1 MHPMLTKRAMT
12 LLALLAAD
20 LGSTATASSPVDEVY
35 EALRAAELAET
46 SLSVHALHLER
57 DVLSLDLEVGH
68 LELASP
74 IAGRR
79 WLAVFRGN
87 GRMRLEPATVIE
99 RDHLRRLTGQ
109 PDLEALEDDFSEAI
123 FLSTDGAFDP
133 GVPGL
138 ATNSESVSTEP
149 SLPGTSPRSWNRLRY
164 LMHEHLG
171 LNPELKVLEGL
182 QRPASDPTS
191 GVFIAHLVGQRYPNL
206 VYVLDPRGVDS
217 FRFGPEESGLYNA
230 SERPGQGWWY
240 LSHRRDELTRDE
252 RQVGAV
258 SSSFEPLH
266 FRIDT
271 AIDEREGVEAVTRLK
286 LRATQTSG
294 RVVELRLSPRL
305 RVRSATVLPERTR
318 IPVIQEPADWSDM
331 GVGVVLPTQ
340 PAPGDVVELELSYSG
355 SGIVTEAHDGS
366 YFVGARAGWYP
377 NAGLFHR
384 RASYELGFC
393 VPTGLDVV
401 AVGELVGH
409 GSGASAQS
417 CSEWRSSV
425 PLGMAGFNYGRFKK
439 IEKRDGPS
447 GVTIGIYTSDAA
459 TVPEQ
464 SLVGAVQSARLYTR
478 AFGPLPYANVAITE
492 QSAPRFP
499 QAWPTLLYLPTAAF
513 PGRAQRCGEGSGL
526 LPSSLE
532 QAHEMAHQWWG
543 HTVGWSTYHDEWLT
557 EGLADF
563 AAALLLEKSEG
574 RACFEDYW
582 RASRAAL
589 VHESRGQP
597 LYAAGPLWLGRRLE
611 NHRNRKSYGALIY
624 LKGSYI
630 LHMLRMMMQS
640 PDAGDQRFLEMLRDF
655 TGRFR
660 HRRVS
665 TAEFQS
671 AVEKAMTK
679 EMDLERNGR
688 MDWFFRQWVYG
699 VELPR
704 YQLDVEQL
712 DHGTHGRTRIRGTLR
727 QSGVPSG
734 FKMLVPLY
742 VELVDGRSVRIGRV
756 ACEGSKPVDLDLDL
770 ALPAEPRALRLN
782 ANFDVLTLN

>member
-1 MHPMLTKRAMT
+1 MHSMPAEIRK
-12 LLALLAAD
+12 ALLAVLLASV
-20 LGSTATASSPVDEVY
+20 GSAAGASTPVDELY
-35 EALRAAELAET
+35 EALRAPELAT
-46 SLSVHALHLER
+46 TTLSANAIRLER
-57 DVLSLDLEVGH
+57 DVLTLELEGGRLDL
-68 LELASP
+68 ASA

-79 WLAVFRGN
+79 WLAVFHGN
-87 GRMRLEPATVIE
+87 GRMRLEPATAIE

-109 PDLEALEDDFSEAI
+109 PDLEALEDHFSEAI
-123 FLSTDGAFDP
+123 FLSTDRAFDP
-133 GVPGL
+133 GASGL
-138 ATNSESVSTEP
+138 ATNPVSIP
-149 SLPGTSPRSWNRLRY
+149 SAPLMSGDSARLWNRLRY

-171 LNPELKVLEGL
+171 LNPELKILDGL
-182 QRPASDPTS
+182 HRSDAHSPA

-206 VYVLDPRGVDS
+206 VYVLDPGGVDS

-230 SERPGQGWWY
+230 SEKPGQGWWY
-240 LSHRRDELTRDE
+240 LAHRRDELARDE
-252 RQVGAV
+252 RHVEAV
-258 SSSFEPLH
+258 SSGFEPIH

-286 LRATQTSG
+286 LRATPTSG

-305 RVRSATVLPERTR
+305 RVRSAQVLPERTSL
-318 IPVIQEPADWSDM
+318 PVIQESADWSDM
-331 GVGVVLPTQ
+331 GVGVVLPSV

-355 SGIVTEAHDGS
+355 TGIVTEAHDGS
-366 YFVGARAGWYP
+366 YFVGSRAGWYP

-393 VPTGLDVV
+393 VPAGLDVV
-401 AVGELVGH
+401 SVGELVGQ
-409 GSGASAQS
+409 SQGASAQS

-425 PLGMAGFNYGRFKK
+425 PLGMAGFNYGRFRK

-447 GVTIGIYTSDAA
+447 GVTIGVYTSDA
-459 TVPEQ
+459 TTMPEQ
-464 SLVGAVQSARLYTR
+464 SLVGAVQSARLYTQ
-478 AFGPLPYANVAITE
+478 AFGPLPYATVAITE
-492 QSAPRFP
+492 QASPRFP

-513 PGRAQRCGEGSGL
+513 PVRAQRCGEGSGL

-582 RASRAAL
+582 RASRSAL
-589 VHESRGQP
+589 VHETRGQP
-597 LYAAGPLWLGRRLE
+597 LVAAGPLWLGRRLE
-611 NHRNRKSYGALIY
+611 NHQNREGYGALIY
-624 LKGSYI
+624 PKGSYV
-630 LHMLRMMMQS
+630 LHMLRMLMQS
-640 PDAGDQRFLEMLRDF
+640 ADGGDARFLEMLRDF
-655 TGRFR
+655 TARFR

-671 AVEKAMTK
+671 AVEKSMTP

-688 MDWFFRQWVYG
+688 MDWYFRQWVYG

-704 YQLDVEQL
+704 YGLADVKLDR
-712 DHGTHGRTRIRGTLR
+712 GTPGRTRIRGTLR
-727 QSGVPSG
+727 QSGVSAD

-742 VELVDGRSVRIGRV
+742 LELVDGRSIRVGRV
-756 ACEGSKPVDLDLDL
+756 ACEGAKPVAVDLDIS
-770 ALPAEPRALRLN
+770 LPAEPRALRLN